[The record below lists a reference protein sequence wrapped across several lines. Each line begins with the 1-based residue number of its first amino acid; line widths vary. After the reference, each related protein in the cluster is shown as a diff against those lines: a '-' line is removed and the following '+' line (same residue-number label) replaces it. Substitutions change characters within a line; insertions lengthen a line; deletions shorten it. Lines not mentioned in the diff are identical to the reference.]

1 MDNLI
6 FTGKKRYIISQIILS
21 IFCLLGAL
29 GCVILMFMM
38 PEGFFV
44 LLLVAAVSIYMGNY
58 FFKRIIRSV
67 TISDNGL
74 YQEGIYSD
82 FDVSVLPDEVDF
94 WIEEYNERVEYGVTE
109 NVVMLI
115 KDNTI
120 VHRINTRMI
129 HNADKFKKVLPWP
142 YNGEYKRDITESM
155 WLSNT
160 IKGENIVKASM
171 DAN

>member
-6 FTGKKRYIISQIILS
+6 FTVKKRYIISQIILS